1 MRLLLINGEL
11 ATAVLGPSA
20 LVVAVD
26 SRFFLAE
33 AARLNAFCVNSA
45 LHEVVADDDRTVF
58 AERHIVFVRA
68 ALVAVTFNDDHAV
81 GLLGEMGGDLINLAD
96 QKKKQKTIY
105 LMLIHLFNKI
115 CCLKLFYYIFFSSC
129 KAHVSLSEREEED
142 IPMGR
147 ICMEECALICA
158 NDY

>member
-1 MRLLLINGEL
+1 ME
-11 ATAVLGPSA
+11 
-20 LVVAVD
+20 
-26 SRFFLAE
+26 
-33 AARLNAFCVNSA
+33 
-45 LHEVVADDDRTVF
+45 
-58 AERHIVFVRA
+58 
-68 ALVAVTFNDDHAV
+68 
-81 GLLGEMGGDLINLAD
+81 
-96 QKKKQKTIY
+96 KKQKTIY